1 MCTVVFTNDISLWLF
16 HVIGQ
21 PRIANSN
28 GSNINKTILFHAA
41 SYEFLSLLIETTN
54 IILRHRQHEN
64 TNVKKMNFELIFL
77 QKVLLNAHA
86 NDCTMVYFVFIQ

>member
-1 MCTVVFTNDISLWLF
+1 
-16 HVIGQ
+16 
-21 PRIANSN
+21 
-28 GSNINKTILFHAA
+28 
-41 SYEFLSLLIETTN
+41 LIETTN